1 MPRDLPLGNGDLL
14 VTFDSRYQLRD
25 IYFPQV
31 GLENHTGGDPC
42 RFRGG
47 ADRVFALDRDVRLF
61 QHFDAHLF
69 GNDIGDSAFYD
80 PRTRAIVHYKGRR
93 YFLLSGVNAKGE
105 SGLAS
110 FAIGLKEALGRE
122 GTWRDA
128 EDGELSRNL
137 VAQGSIDSVG
147 MLGVRVGAN
156 ALATATFVIAA
167 GQTYDEVRDL
177 DKLVRERSV
186 GSFISRTGDYWNLW
200 ANKDMTIPDH
210 LPEPLIHLYNQS
222 TLLTRPQVDNPGA
235 IIARNDSDVLRFN
248 RDTYSY
254 LLPRDGAL
262 VANALD
268 LDGYGEVT
276 RRLFYLCGELMTRD
290 GYLLHKY
297 HPDGSGGSSL
307 PAS

>member
-1 MPRDLPLGNGDLL
+1 M
-14 VTFDSRYQLRD
+14 
-25 IYFPQV
+25 
-31 GLENHTGGDPC
+31 
-42 RFRGG
+42 
-47 ADRVFALDRDVRLF
+47 
-61 QHFDAHLF
+61 

-80 PRTRAIVHYKGRR
+80 PRTRAIVHHKGRR
-93 YFLLSGVNAKGE
+93 YFLIPGVNAEGE
-105 SGLAS
+105 SGLSS

-200 ANKDMTIPDH
+200 ANKDMTIADH
-210 LPEPLIHLYNQS
+210 LPEPLIHLCKQPS
-222 TLLTRPQVDNPGA
+222 LVIPPPVDNPRPT
-235 IIARNDSDVLRFN
+235 IASNTS
-248 RDTYSY
+248 
-254 LLPRDGAL
+254 A
-262 VANALD
+262 
-268 LDGYGEVT
+268 
-276 RRLFYLCGELMTRD
+276 
-290 GYLLHKY
+290 
-297 HPDGSGGSSL
+297 SL
-307 PAS
+307 PPNLTT

>member
-31 GLENHTGGDPC
+31 GLENHTGGEPC
-42 RFRGG
+42 RFGIW
-47 ADRVFALDRDVRLF
+47 ADGTFAWTGDDGWERDLRFAHETLVSEVTLGHSGLGIRVRCRDTVDFDRNLYLKEVTVEDVTGRERDIRLF
-61 QHFDAHLF
+61 QHFDARLS

-93 YFLLSGVNAKGE
+93 YFLLTGVNAKSE
-105 SGLAS
+105 SGLTS
-110 FAIGLKEALGRE
+110 FAIGTKEALGRE

-147 MLGVRVGAN
+147 MLGLRVPAN
-156 ALATATFVIAA
+156 SIATATFVIGA

-177 DKLVRERSV
+177 DKLVRERGV

-200 ANKDMTIPDH
+200 
-210 LPEPLIHLYNQS
+210 
-222 TLLTRPQVDNPGA
+222 
-235 IIARNDSDVLRFN
+235 
-248 RDTYSY
+248 
-254 LLPRDGAL
+254 
-262 VANALD
+262 
-268 LDGYGEVT
+268 
-276 RRLFYLCGELMTRD
+276 
-290 GYLLHKY
+290 
-297 HPDGSGGSSL
+297 
-307 PAS
+307 